1 MPKSLVIVESPAKA
15 KTINK
20 YLGPDY
26 VVKSSVGHIRDLPS
40 GSRSGGAS
48 PKERAAAAAKT
59 RKMSPAQRARHKA
72 ARDKKQRVVRMGVDP
87 EKDWA
92 AKYETIPGKMKVVRE
107 LQTSARSAD
116 AIYLATDLDRE
127 GEAIAWHLR
136 EVIGGDPER
145 YRRVVFNE
153 ITQRA
158 IDESFASPG
167 KLDMRYVEAQQAR
180 RFLDRV
186 VGFML
191 SPLLWGNV
199 ARNLSA
205 GRVQSVAVRIVV
217 EREREIRSFVPEEY
231 WEVFAD
237 LETAGGKTL
246 RCQVAREKGKAF
258 RPDGRKR
265 TDMAL
270 AALGDARYRV
280 SDRQD
285 RRTRSNPPPPLI
297 TSTLQ
302 QAASNRLGFG
312 VKKTMQMA
320 QRLYEAGRITYMRTD
335 STQLSEESV
344 AACRRFIRR
353 RYGEDYL
360 PEKAARYAA
369 KEGAQEA
376 HEAIRPTDVAVRDGD
391 LKDMEADAVR
401 LYNLIWRHFV
411 ACQMPPARYLSS
423 RIAVAAGDFEL
434 RATGRIMQ
442 FDGYLKVIPSSGEDV
457 VLPAVKEGEPLK
469 LLALDPVQHFTRP
482 PPRFTEASLVK
493 ELEKRAIGRP
503 STYAAIISTIQERG
517 YVKVE
522 NRRFHALKIGDVV
535 SRLLIESFGDLMDY
549 EFTARMEKELDEVAV
564 GNIGWKKLLDDF
576 YLKFSKQLAKAE
588 EDWEGKRA
596 NPPTDTDI
604 QCSVCGRT
612 MQVRIAATGVFLG
625 CSGYSLPKAEQC
637 RRTINLAPGDEAVRA
652 DSVEDAEEAENAL
665 LRAKRR
671 CPLCNTSMDGYL
683 VDETRKLH
691 ICGDNPVCSGFEV
704 EQGKFKI
711 RGYEGP
717 TLECDK
723 CGAEMR
729 LKVGPYGKYFG
740 CTGDGCR
747 NARKLLRDGR
757 PAPPKMDPIPM
768 PDLACSNFDDHFVL
782 RDGATGLFLGASKYP
797 RHREARG
804 VLVEE
809 LRSVRDKLPGKY
821 VHLSDAP
828 AEDDQGC
835 KTVVRMD
842 RKAGELY
849 VRGERDGKPTGWRAL
864 YRDGAWTAVK
874 ADPSKT
880 VRRRRAPK
888 RRVGKRA

>member
-1 MPKSLVIVESPAKA
+1 MSKSLVIVESPAKA

-20 YLGPDY
+20 YLGPGY
-26 VVKSSVGHIRDLPS
+26 VVKSSVGHIRDLPT
-40 GSRSGGAS
+40 GSKSGAS
-48 PKERAAAAAKT
+48 PKERAAEAAKT
-59 RKMSPAQRARHKA
+59 RQMSPAQKARHKA
-72 ARDKKQRVVRMGVDP
+72 AREKRRRVARMGVDP
-87 EKDWA
+87 EKGWA
-92 AKYETIPGKMKVVRE
+92 AKYETIPGKTKVVKE
-107 LQTSARSAD
+107 LQGLARNAD

-136 EVIGGDPER
+136 EVIGGDPDR

-191 SPLLWGNV
+191 SPLLWENV

-205 GRVQSVAVRIVV
+205 GRVQSVAVRLVV
-217 EREREIRSFVPEEY
+217 EREREIGSFLPEEY

-237 LETAGGKTL
+237 LETGGGETL

-258 RPDGRKR
+258 RPGGREQAER
-265 TDMAL
+265 AV
-270 AALGDARYRV
+270 AALGEAKYRV

-285 RRTRSNPPPPLI
+285 RQTRSNPPPPLI

-320 QRLYEAGRITYMRTD
+320 QRLYEAGHITYMRTD
-335 STQLSEESV
+335 STQLSEDSV
-344 AACRRFIRR
+344 AACRKFIRR
-353 RYGEDYL
+353 SFGEDYL
-360 PEKAARYAA
+360 PEKAPKYAA
-369 KEGAQEA
+369 KKGAQEA
-376 HEAIRPTDVAVRDGD
+376 HEAVRPTDVTVRAGD
-391 LKDMEADAVR
+391 LKDAEADAAR
-401 LYNLIWRHFV
+401 LYDLIRRYFV

-423 RIAVAAGDFEL
+423 RISVAAGDFEL

-442 FDGYLKVIPSSGEDV
+442 FDGYLKVLPSAGEDV
-457 VLPAVKEGEPLK
+457 VLPAVKENEPLK
-469 LLALDPVQHFTRP
+469 LLALDPAQHFTRP

-503 STYAAIISTIQERG
+503 STYASIISTIQERG
-517 YVKVE
+517 YVKAE
-522 NRRFHALKIGDVV
+522 GRRFRALKIGDVV
-535 SRLLIESFGDLMDY
+535 SRLLIESFGNLMDY
-549 EFTARMEKELDEVAV
+549 EFTARMEKELDEVAD
-564 GNIGWKKLLDDF
+564 GNIGWKELLDGF
-576 YLKFSKQLAKAE
+576 YRKFSKQLVQAE

-604 QCSVCGRT
+604 ECPDCGRT

-625 CSGYSLPKAEQC
+625 CSGYSLPKAERC
-637 RRTINLAPGDEAVRA
+637 GRTINLAPGDEAVRA
-652 DSVEDAEEAENAL
+652 DSVEEAEAAESAL

-671 CPLCNTSMDGYL
+671 CPHCNTAMDGYL

-691 ICGDNPVCSGFEV
+691 ICGDNPACPGFEV

-717 TLECDK
+717 TLDCDK

-768 PDLACSNFDDHFVL
+768 PELACENFDDHFVL

-809 LRSVRDKLPGKY
+809 LRSVRDRLPDKY
-821 VHLSDAP
+821 AHLPDAP
-828 AEDDQGC
+828 AEDDQGH

-842 RKAGELY
+842 RKAGEQY
-849 VRGERDGKPTGWRAL
+849 VRGERDGKPTGWRAH
-864 YRDGAWTAVK
+864 YRDGSWVAAK
-874 ADPSKT
+874 AEPKT
-880 VRRRRAPK
+880 VRRRKAPK
-888 RRVGKRA
+888 KRVWK